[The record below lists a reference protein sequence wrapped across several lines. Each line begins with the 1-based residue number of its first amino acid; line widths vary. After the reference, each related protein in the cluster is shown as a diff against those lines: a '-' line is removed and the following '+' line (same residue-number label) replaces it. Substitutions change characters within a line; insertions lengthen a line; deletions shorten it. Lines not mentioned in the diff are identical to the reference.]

1 MSCKTC
7 PLDEGFWTD
16 LIGNEK
22 SEVILLRL
30 FYSHSF
36 RFGCLDKVLK
46 LCPGSSSTAASF
58 VLTLLEKYTLKE
70 ILGIVAYDFR
80 PYAITP
86 GDIPQFSDLN
96 DSIHKVP
103 FVLMNSGLDSVS
115 YEQMGYYLRTEKR
128 SVLADK
134 KYGENHAKTSIQ
146 LGLCELDNTRHKVQL
161 SPLGK
166 AFYELSQERKKAL
179 IPKMCFYLPL
189 LQNYFL
195 ANRSEALLDSWLSI
209 LSDSTKKR
217 RRPNV
222 NTLIDIIDRNLVD
235 EL

>member
-1 MSCKTC
+1 MNCKTC
-7 PLDEGFWTD
+7 PLDESFWID
-16 LIGNEK
+16 LNGNEMA
-22 SEVILLRL
+22 EIRLLRL

-36 RFGCLDKVLK
+36 RFRCLDKVLK
-46 LCPGSSSTAASF
+46 LCPGDSSTAASY
-58 VLTLLEKYTLKE
+58 VLSLLEKYTLKD
-70 ILGIVAYDFR
+70 ILNIISLDFI
-80 PYAITP
+80 PYNIAP
-86 GDIPQFSDLN
+86 RDIPQFSDLN
-96 DSIHKVP
+96 DCIHKVP

-128 SVLADK
+128 SILADK

-161 SPLGK
+161 SPLCK
-166 AFYELSQERKKAL
+166 AFYGLSQERKKAL
-179 IPKMCFYLPL
+179 IPKHCFYIPL

-195 ANRSEALLDSWLSI
+195 TNRSEALLDSWLSI

-222 NTLIDIIDRNLVD
+222 NTLVDIINRGLVD